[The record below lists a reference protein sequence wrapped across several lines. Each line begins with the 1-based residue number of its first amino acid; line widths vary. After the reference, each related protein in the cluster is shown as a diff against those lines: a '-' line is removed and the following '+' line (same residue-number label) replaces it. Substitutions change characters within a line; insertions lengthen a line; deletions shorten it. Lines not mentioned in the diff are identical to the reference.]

1 MSLEDQYDAWV
12 RGLMGGKK
20 YASTSKQAEEA
31 SDAVQ
36 QMQASLDALT
46 AAQKRQS
53 AAGSALDAV
62 QKAGA
67 ATAESVRKMSSE
79 LTRSLHQDGLL
90 GGTTAAPTAEP
101 KNADKPVNTDFSGV
115 TDKIKAQVLGQDAFV
130 SALVKAFRRPFV
142 MGTAGDTGR
151 ARNLML
157 LCGPNG
163 TGRHYALTCVVDELA
178 ARGVLRSAAIEQMDL
193 SLYPGPAQEKLFLQD
208 LYAAL
213 QSDAEVLA
221 FDHYES
227 CAANYLNML
236 STLAIEGTLSL
247 SSRYVLQ
254 RGILV
259 DVGTALAPGA
269 IGELTAGGKYFV
281 FFSNKDETA
290 LADTFGARFVDA
302 LSGDICRT
310 QAFTPEA
317 LAAVAA
323 RELNWLAQRVRKQ
336 CGLALTMGAD
346 VRDLLAA
353 QYGKTTGMQAMR
365 DYCETAYRALAEY
378 VLDAD
383 EPPADGTPAALT
395 AADGKLLLSVAGGE
409 PFDLLALLPQQYR
422 GDVDAVEAEL
432 DGIVGLAEVKNY
444 VRDIAKNVQA
454 QQRRKAQGL
463 KVAEVNMHMI
473 FTGNPGT
480 GKTTIA
486 RILAKYL
493 KAIGALRG
501 GQLVEVTRAD
511 LVGRYVGHTAPLTNT
526 VIQSAL
532 GGVLFIDEAYSLY
545 RGGEDSF
552 GLEAIDTLVKGIEDN
567 RGDLVVILAGYT
579 KEMQLFLSANSGL
592 ASRFPNQ
599 IEFPDYTGEELYRI
613 TLSIAKSKGYILDE
627 SCKEP
632 LINWYDAQQADDA
645 ATNGNGRM
653 ARNVLEKAILNQ
665 ARRLVADADADLALL
680 LPGDFELD

>member
-20 YASTSKQAEEA
+20 YAATSKQAEEA
-31 SDAVQ
+31 NDAVQ

-90 GGTTAAPTAEP
+90 GGTTAAPAAEP
-101 KNADKPVNTDFSGV
+101 KNADKPVNTDFSGAA
-115 TDKIKAQVLGQDAFV
+115 DKIKAQVLGQDAFV

-632 LINWYDAQQADDA
+632 LINWYDAQQAADA

>member
-1 MSLEDQYDAWV
+1 
-12 RGLMGGKK
+12 
-20 YASTSKQAEEA
+20 
-31 SDAVQ
+31 
-36 QMQASLDALT
+36 
-46 AAQKRQS
+46 
-53 AAGSALDAV
+53 
-62 QKAGA
+62 
-67 ATAESVRKMSSE
+67 
-79 LTRSLHQDGLL
+79 
-90 GGTTAAPTAEP
+90 
-101 KNADKPVNTDFSGV
+101 
-115 TDKIKAQVLGQDAFV
+115 
-130 SALVKAFRRPFV
+130 
-142 MGTAGDTGR
+142 
-151 ARNLML
+151 
-157 LCGPNG
+157 
-163 TGRHYALTCVVDELA
+163 
-178 ARGVLRSAAIEQMDL
+178 
-193 SLYPGPAQEKLFLQD
+193 
-208 LYAAL
+208 
-213 QSDAEVLA
+213 
-221 FDHYES
+221 
-227 CAANYLNML
+227 ML

-281 FFSNKDETA
+281 FFSNKDEAA

-302 LSGDICRT
+302 LAGDVCRT

-336 CGLALTMGAD
+336 CGLALSMGAD

-378 VLDAD
+378 VLDAE
-383 EPPADGTPAALT
+383 EPPADGTPAVLT
-395 AADGKLLLSVAGGE
+395 AADGKLLLSVNGGE

-432 DGIVGLAEVKNY
+432 DEIVGLAEVKNY

-579 KEMQLFLSANSGL
+579 REMQLFLSANSGL

-613 TLSIAKSKGYILDE
+613 TLSIAKSKGYNLDE
-627 SCKEP
+627 SCRDV
-632 LINWYDAQQADDA
+632 LIKWYDAQQAADA

-680 LPGDFELD
+680 LPGDFELE

>member
-1 MSLEDQYDAWV
+1 
-12 RGLMGGKK
+12 MGGGK
-20 YASTSKQAEEA
+20 YAATPKQAEDA
-31 SDAVQ
+31 NDAVQ
-36 QMQASLDALT
+36 QMQAQLDALT
-46 AAQKRQS
+46 EAQKRQT
-53 AAGSALDAV
+53 AAGSALNAV

-67 ATAESVRKMSSE
+67 ATAESVRRMSSE
-79 LTRSLHQDGLL
+79 LTKSLKQDGLL
-90 GGTTAAPTAEP
+90 GGTVAAPSPAP
-101 KNADKPVNTDFSGV
+101 AAPAKADFAGV
-115 TDKIKAQVLGQDAFV
+115 TEKIKAQVLGQDAFV

-142 MGTAGDTGR
+142 LGTADDTAH
-151 ARNLML
+151 ARSVML

-163 TGRHYALTCVVDELA
+163 TGRHYALQCVVDELA
-178 ARGVLRSAAIEQMDL
+178 ARGVLHSAAVETLDL
-193 SLYPGPAQEKLFLQD
+193 ALYPGPAQEKLFLQD

-213 QSDAEVLA
+213 QSDAEVLT
-221 FDHYES
+221 FEHYES

-236 STLAIEGTLSL
+236 ATLAMDGTLAL

-269 IGELTAGGKYFV
+269 IGELQAGGKYFV
-281 FFSNKDETA
+281 FYSNKGETA
-290 LADTFGARFVDA
+290 LADHFGAKFVDA
-302 LSGDICRT
+302 VAGDICRT
-310 QAFTPEA
+310 EAFTPEA

-323 RELNWLAQRVRKQ
+323 RELNYLAQRTRRQ

-346 VRDLLAA
+346 VRDLLAS
-353 QYGKTTGMQAMR
+353 QYGKTSGMQAMR
-365 DYCETAYRALAEY
+365 DYCETVYRAIAEY

-383 EPPADGTPAALT
+383 ETPADGTPAALT
-395 AADGKLLLSVAGGE
+395 AENGRL
-409 PFDLLALLPQQYR
+409 
-422 GDVDAVEAEL
+422 VEAEL
-432 DGIVGLAEVKNY
+432 DGIIGLDEIKSY

-454 QQRRKAQGL
+454 QQRRKAQGM

-511 LVGRYVGHTAPLTNT
+511 LVGRYVGHTAPLTNS

-532 GGVLFIDEAYSLY
+532 GGVLFIDEAYALY

-552 GLEAIDTLVKGIEDN
+552 GLEAIDTLVKGIEDH
-567 RGDLVVILAGYT
+567 RDDLVVILAGYT

-599 IEFPDYTGEELYRI
+599 IEFPDYTGAELYKI
-613 TLSIAKSKGYILDE
+613 LCSIARSKGYTLDAACE
-627 SCKEP
+627 LP
-632 LINWYDAQQADDA
+632 LVTYFDRKQAEDA

-653 ARNVLEKAILNQ
+653 ARNTLEKAILNQ
-665 ARRLVADADADLALL
+665 SKRLVADPDASLELL
-680 LPGDFELD
+680 VVGDFELE

>member
-20 YASTSKQAEEA
+20 YAATSKQAEEA
-31 SDAVQ
+31 NDAVQ

-90 GGTTAAPTAEP
+90 GGTTAAPVPEA
-101 KNADKPVNTDFSGV
+101 KAVPVSADFSGMA
-115 TDKIKAQVLGQDAFV
+115 DKIKAQVLGQDAFV

-163 TGRHYALTCVVDELA
+163 TGRHYALTCAVEELA
-178 ARGVLRSAAIEQMDL
+178 GRGILRSAAIERMDL

-221 FDHYES
+221 FDHYEG

-281 FFSNKDETA
+281 FFSNKDEAA

-302 LSGDICRT
+302 LAGDVCRT

-336 CGLALTMGAD
+336 CGLALSMGAD

-378 VLDAD
+378 VLDAE
-383 EPPADGTPAALT
+383 EPPADGTPAVLT
-395 AADGKLLLSVAGGE
+395 AADGKLLLSVNGGE

-432 DGIVGLAEVKNY
+432 DEIVGLAEVKNY

-579 KEMQLFLSANSGL
+579 REMQLFLSANSGL

-613 TLSIAKSKGYILDE
+613 TLSIAKSKGYNLDE
-627 SCKEP
+627 SCRDV
-632 LINWYDAQQADDA
+632 LIQWYDEQQAADA

-665 ARRLVADADADLALL
+665 AKRLIADADADLALL

>member
-20 YASTSKQAEEA
+20 YAATSKQAEEA
-31 SDAVQ
+31 SNAVE

-53 AAGSALDAV
+53 AASNALDAV

-79 LTRSLHQDGLL
+79 LTKSLHQDGLL
-90 GGTTAAPTAEP
+90 GGTTAAPTPEA
-101 KNADKPVNTDFSGV
+101 AKPVSTDFGGV

-142 MGTAGDTGR
+142 MGTAGDTAR

-290 LADTFGARFVDA
+290 LADKFGARFVDA

-632 LINWYDAQQADDA
+632 LINWYDAQQAADA

>member
-20 YASTSKQAEEA
+20 YAATSKQAEEA

-90 GGTTAAPTAEP
+90 GGTTAAPSAEP
-101 KNADKPVNTDFSGV
+101 KNADKPVNTDFGGAA
-115 TDKIKAQVLGQDAFV
+115 DKIKAQVLGQDAFV
-130 SALVKAFRRPFV
+130 TALVKAFRRPFV

-163 TGRHYALTCVVDELA
+163 TGRHYALTCAVEELA
-178 ARGVLRSAAIEQMDL
+178 DRGILRSAAIERMDL

-221 FDHYES
+221 FDHYEG

-281 FFSNKDETA
+281 FFSNKDEAA

-302 LSGDICRT
+302 LAGDVCRT

-336 CGLALTMGAD
+336 CGLALSMGAD

-378 VLDAD
+378 VLDAE
-383 EPPADGTPAALT
+383 EPPADGTPAVLT
-395 AADGKLLLSVAGGE
+395 AADGKLLLSVKDGE

-432 DGIVGLAEVKNY
+432 DEIVGLAEVKNY

-613 TLSIAKSKGYILDE
+613 TLSIAKSKGYNLDE
-627 SCKEP
+627 SCRDV
-632 LINWYDAQQADDA
+632 LTQWYDEQQAADA

-665 ARRLVADADADLALL
+665 AKRLIADADADLALL

>member
-20 YASTSKQAEEA
+20 YAATSKQAEEA
-31 SDAVQ
+31 SNAVE

-53 AAGSALDAV
+53 AASNALDAV

-79 LTRSLHQDGLL
+79 LTKSLHQDGLL
-90 GGTTAAPTAEP
+90 GGTTAAPTPEAAKP
-101 KNADKPVNTDFSGV
+101 ASTDFGGVADKIN
-115 TDKIKAQVLGQDAFV
+115 AQVLGQDAFV

-142 MGTAGDTGR
+142 MGTAGDTAR

-290 LADTFGARFVDA
+290 LADKFGARFVDA

-627 SCKEP
+627 SCREP
-632 LINWYDAQQADDA
+632 LINWYDAQQAADA